1 MSPQVVSLL
10 VSDHMPKWR
19 GALPHA
25 NPMLFAKATT
35 IQPDEEG
42 RMLRM
47 LELCVQ
53 EDSFETNPKRRL
65 LQAATFTE
73 VSSGALL

>member
-35 IQPDEEG
+35 IQLSLLSFPPYNNHYG
-42 RMLRM
+42 RRGGLSRW
-47 LELCVQ
+47 
-53 EDSFETNPKRRL
+53 KK
-65 LQAATFTE
+65 
-73 VSSGALL
+73 VSSQSDEDEDITAK